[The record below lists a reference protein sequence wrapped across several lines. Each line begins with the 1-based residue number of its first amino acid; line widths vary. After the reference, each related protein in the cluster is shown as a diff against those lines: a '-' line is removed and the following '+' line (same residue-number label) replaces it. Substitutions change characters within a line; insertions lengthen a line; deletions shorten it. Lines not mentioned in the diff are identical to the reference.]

1 MVDHVVGAKLSD
13 IIMAPFNGFKDAI
26 EINIFI
32 LVLGGFLNIVT
43 QTGALEAGF
52 NQSLKVKRNELKIIP
67 ILMILFSIGGSTYGM
82 AEETIP
88 FMVY

>member
-1 MVDHVVGAKLSD
+1 LGIVTVLLNGQPFTPREIDGKMVDHVVGAKLSD

-43 QTGALEAGF
+43 QTGALEAGI
-52 NQSLKVKRNELKIIP
+52 QSVVKKLK
-67 ILMILFSIGGSTYGM
+67 G
-82 AEETIP
+82 
-88 FMVY
+88 

>member
-1 MVDHVVGAKLSD
+1 
-13 IIMAPFNGFKDAI
+13 MAPFNGFKDAI

-52 NQSLKVKRNELKIIP
+52 NQSLK
-67 ILMILFSIGGSTYGM
+67 S
-82 AEETIP
+82 
-88 FMVY
+88 